1 MNEKLRHRPVVPP
14 GNPDKVKPPSPPGWF
29 KRYLDRI
36 THKKTPIIQRSN
48 VIGRALVLVTAI
60 MCFLACLALG
70 TAWAVHRASVAWTSE
85 ASGELTLQIKP
96 VDGLETSDEVTK
108 AMRLLGS
115 VRGIL
120 RAEPVSIEETRKL
133 LEPWLGSDLNF
144 DDLPIPLLITVEIDT
159 SNPPNV
165 QALAA
170 ELRSAV
176 PGARLD
182 DHSVWQGQIRS
193 AANWIKW
200 TSFLVLFLMLFA
212 TVAIIVFATRGAM
225 SSNRDV
231 VDVLHLVGARDR
243 FIAREFEN
251 HFLLLGL
258 KGGLAGG
265 LAAAGGFIAARYALE
280 EIAPNNLGGDIN
292 TLVHAISIG
301 WTGFA
306 GIAGIV
312 AFLAIITSLTSR
324 YTVYRYLRLQTQ

>member
-1 MNEKLRHRPVVPP
+1 MNDKLRHQPIVPP
-14 GNPDKVKPPSPPGWF
+14 GNPDKIKSPVRPGWF
-29 KRYLDRI
+29 KRYFDRI
-36 THKKTPIIQRSN
+36 TQKKTAIIQRSN

-85 ASGELTLQIKP
+85 ASSELTLQIKP
-96 VDGLETSDEVTK
+96 VDGLETAGEVTK
-108 AMRLLGS
+108 AMRLLSS
-115 VRGIL
+115 VQGIL

-133 LEPWLGSDLNF
+133 LEPWLGNDLSF
-144 DDLPIPLLITVEIDT
+144 DDLPIPRLITVEIDA
-159 SNPPNV
+159 SNPPNL

-176 PGARLD
+176 PGAQLD
-182 DHSVWQGQIRS
+182 DHRIWQGQIRS

-200 TSFLVLFLMLFA
+200 TGFLVLFLMLCA

-265 LAAAGGFIAARYALE
+265 LGAAGAFIVARYALE
-280 EIAPNNLGGDIN
+280 EIAPSNLGGEIG
-292 TLVHAISIG
+292 TLIHAISIG

-324 YTVYRYLRLQTQ
+324 YTVHRYLRIQTQ

>member
-1 MNEKLRHRPVVPP
+1 MNDKLRHEPIIPP
-14 GNPDKVKPPSPPGWF
+14 GHPDKVAKQSRPGWF

-36 THKKTPIIQRSN
+36 THKQAPIIQRSN
-48 VIGRALVLVTAI
+48 VIGRALILVTAI
-60 MCFLACLALG
+60 MCFLASLALG
-70 TAWAVHRASVAWTSE
+70 TAWAVHRASIAWTSQ

-96 VDGLETSDEVTK
+96 VEGLDTNDEVTK
-108 AMRLLGS
+108 AMRLLGG
-115 VRGIL
+115 VQGIL
-120 RAEPVSIEETRKL
+120 RAEPVSMEDTRKL
-133 LEPWLGSDLNF
+133 LEPWLGTDLNL
-144 DDLPIPLLITVEIDT
+144 DDLPVPLLITVEIDPR
-159 SNPPNV
+159 NPPNL

-170 ELRSAV
+170 DLRSAI
-176 PGARLD
+176 PGAQLD

-243 FIAREFEN
+243 FIAREFES

-265 LAAAGGFIAARYALE
+265 LAAAGAFVLARYALE
-280 EIAPNNLGGDIN
+280 EIAPNNLDGEIS
-292 TLVHAISIG
+292 TLLHAVSIG

-312 AFLAIITSLTSR
+312 AFLAITTSLTSR
-324 YTVYRYLRLQTQ
+324 FTVYRYLESQA

>member
-1 MNEKLRHRPVVPP
+1 MNKKLHPAPIVPP
-14 GNPDKVKPPSPPGWF
+14 GHPDKTARQSRPGWF

-36 THKKTPIIQRSN
+36 THKQAPIIQRSN

-60 MCFLACLALG
+60 MCFLASLALG
-70 TAWAVHRASVAWTSE
+70 TAWAVQRASNAWTSA

-96 VDGLETSDEVTK
+96 VDGLDTADEVTK
-108 AMRLLGS
+108 AMRLLGG
-115 VRGIL
+115 VQGIL
-120 RAEPVSIEETRKL
+120 RAEPVSMEETRKL
-133 LEPWLGSDLNF
+133 LEPWLGTDLNL
-144 DDLPIPLLITVEIDT
+144 DDLPVPLLITVEIDT
-159 SNPPNV
+159 SNPPNL

-170 ELRSAV
+170 DLKSAV
-176 PGARLD
+176 PGAQLD

-243 FIAREFEN
+243 FIAREFES

-258 KGGLAGG
+258 KGGVAGG
-265 LAAAGGFIAARYALE
+265 LAAAAAFIVARFALE
-280 EIAPNNLGGDIN
+280 EIAPENLDGQIN
-292 TLVHAISIG
+292 SLIHAVSIG
-301 WTGFA
+301 WAGFA

-312 AFLAIITSLTSR
+312 AILAVITSLTSR
-324 YTVYRYLRLQTQ
+324 YTVYRYLGIQA